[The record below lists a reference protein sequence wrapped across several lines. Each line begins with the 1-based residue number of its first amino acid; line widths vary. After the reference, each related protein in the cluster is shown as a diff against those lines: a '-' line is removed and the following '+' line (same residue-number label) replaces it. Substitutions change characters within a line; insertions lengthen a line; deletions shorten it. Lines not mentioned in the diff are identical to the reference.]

1 MILNS
6 PSGCHIPHTTSF
18 IYCIY
23 MDVCVF
29 LFVCVFSM
37 CVRAQ
42 YVCVLCV
49 HHACVFSF
57 YASSA
62 CVRARARACV
72 RACVC
77 VCVFLIMLLTS
88 AQQQQLK
95 ANDKAAVGIINI
107 SLLFT
112 AYYRTA
118 PCHNASLIQT
128 SL

>member
-1 MILNS
+1 M
-6 PSGCHIPHTTSF
+6 CV
-18 IYCIY
+18 C
-23 MDVCVF
+23 CVF
-29 LFVCVFSM
+29 IMLVYSAFM
-37 CVRAQ
+37 RLQ
-42 YVCVLCV
+42 R
-49 HHACVFSF
+49 
-57 YASSA
+57 A
-62 CVRARARACV
+62 CVRARVRACV